1 MYIVYV
7 YIYIYHDFER
17 KIIPNHLYM
26 VGFPKL
32 RAPFEFGERLA
43 FAQREYEGDARG
55 GSDLSM
61 SKRKIC
67 TRHVFGSA
75 LHTPYATPH
84 SPCSILHGYEQLG
97 LRSLHTGPTTHHTAH
112 FTLHTAHTH
121 TPHTSRHSTFHV
133 PHSMHHKPHST
144 LHRAVDFE
152 LHTSHFIFLQPARQS
167 TMVGWNERK
176 VQDCCTKWPCK
187 CVLRDGIRVSGLCL
201 CKFGPMMASQRPRF
215 QQLVQYWY
223 TFKGSHGGEVTCP
236 NQSPT
241 LSWSEVL
248 FRDWCRQTR
257 TSLC

>member
-1 MYIVYV
+1 M
-7 YIYIYHDFER
+7 HPTCFW
-17 KIIPNHLYM
+17 
-26 VGFPKL
+26 L
-32 RAPFEFGERLA
+32 RAPHSIR
-43 FAQREYEGDARG
+43 DA
-55 GSDLSM
+55 SKSM
-61 SKRKIC
+61 
-67 TRHVFGSA
+67 F
-75 LHTPYATPH
+75 HTPRIRAIRPAPTPHWTHYTPHRALRTPH
-84 SPCSILHGYEQLG
+84 S
-97 LRSLHTGPTTHHTAH
+97 T
-112 FTLHTAHTH
+112 HTH

-167 TMVGWNERK
+167 TMEGWNERK

-201 CKFGPMMASQRPRF
+201 CKFGPMMASQRPWF
-215 QQLVQYWY
+215 QQLVHYWY

-257 TSLC
+257 TSLCDGGFGTLA